1 MKNIICFLSSLFVV
15 SFISCVSFAD
25 TSDKVA
31 FAKLTK
37 YKAECEEVDSPD
49 SRTRMEA
56 IATCNNDR
64 PLYISAKYDPDV
76 IIRFIAAKRLSDEKL
91 RTKLR
96 KFVKT
101 DTSIDLEDRKRIYRI
116 LKPAK
121 KKVVK
126 KVSKKPEAK
135 TEKKKVKKKKKL
147 KKKKLK
153 KKKKKK
159 LKKKKKKKKK
169 KGLKQYDPIVIQPLP
184 NKGVKSAINDGDIT
198 VIVYSGKRTWSVKYL
213 KKKLKEIDPNRIN
226 DIIQQAGID
235 PSTITVFEVQ
245 ISKGKKSKRNDALFK
260 YLTKKA
266 QKKNKRTRPRVFV
279 RQYGQWYS
287 YILPRTKSALR
298 TVLKIGR
305 RYAKNHGI
313 YVDDIEL

>member
-135 TEKKKVKKKKKL
+135 TEKKKVKKKKE
-147 KKKKLK
+147 LK
-153 KKKKKK
+153 KKKKKE
-159 LKKKKKKKKK
+159 
-169 KGLKQYDPIVIQPLP
+169 LKQYDPIVIQPLP